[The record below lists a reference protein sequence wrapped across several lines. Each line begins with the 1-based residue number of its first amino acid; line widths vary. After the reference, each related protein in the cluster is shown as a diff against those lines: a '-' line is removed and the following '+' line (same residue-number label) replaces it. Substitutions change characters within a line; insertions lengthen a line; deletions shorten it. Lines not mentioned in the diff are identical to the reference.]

1 MTRHLFIVVVLA
13 GTIAT
18 WALGSFRPAWTEPL
32 KLGAAAPEITGGGG
46 CARSACSCGVEPGRT
61 YCCQACARAR
71 DESADC
77 ACGHVGC
84 TRRAY

>member
-1 MTRHLFIVVVLA
+1 M
-13 GTIAT
+13 AT
-18 WALGSFRPAWTEPL
+18 STPVEPNPIEPKFPGGWEL
-32 KLGAAAPEITGGGG
+32 APEITGGGG
-46 CARSACSCGVEPGRT
+46 CAHSACSCGVEPGRT